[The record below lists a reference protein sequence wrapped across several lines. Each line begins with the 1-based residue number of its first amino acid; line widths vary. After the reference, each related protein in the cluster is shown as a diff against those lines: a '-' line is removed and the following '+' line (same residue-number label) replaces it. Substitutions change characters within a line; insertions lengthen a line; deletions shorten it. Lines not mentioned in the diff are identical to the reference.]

1 MCKIGV
7 LVLKRSQSSRHFQS
21 RQVNPITL
29 PLRSLG
35 AHESGRRTRRENF
48 LSVVTTVACRT
59 LLESIDGRL
68 KYSDLSPHPGDD
80 ALEDQ
85 ASVRGVLRGFGSG

>member
-1 MCKIGV
+1 M
-7 LVLKRSQSSRHFQS
+7 
-21 RQVNPITL
+21 
-29 PLRSLG
+29 
-35 AHESGRRTRRENF
+35 
-48 LSVVTTVACRT
+48 SVVTTVACRT

-85 ASVRGVLRGFGSG
+85 ASVRGVLRGFGPGRVELPLVATQREHLSLR